1 MLSNSYYLPDL
12 VEPVSTVAAIP
23 DPAPTVLPFVAAAE
37 TAHESSHS
45 FVFSGT
51 GKEYFRIWIV
61 NLCLTIATAGI
72 YSAWA
77 KVRRLQYFH
86 RNTALAGAVFDF
98 HGDPKAILKGRLVAV
113 VVVTAYQYAF
123 GFSRNVGI
131 VVVTFLLLGLPW
143 MLRSA
148 LRFRLRN
155 TSYRG
160 LRFGFDGSLG
170 SAYLTWLPAA
180 LIFFLPSI
188 LLALFPTQ
196 PAWFGSSFAL
206 YLGWPVV
213 HAQVKRYQHS
223 NFRYGSLNAS
233 CRVSTW
239 RIVLL
244 YFWALLIGIGA
255 MLVAMVLTA
264 LLAFGL
270 KAGGAGFG
278 GAMLSWIPIGTALVT
293 GYGIYLLAG
302 PYLYVRIHN
311 RVWSS
316 TSLPGIAID
325 SHLRAIGYIRM
336 QTSNVILTLLT
347 CGLYRPFAVV
357 RAYRYRLGMTTVVST
372 TSFEKLLSGEHKPT
386 ANTAGEGAADLLGI
400 DLSW

>member
-1 MLSNSYYLPDL
+1 MREQIDPVWPDHL
-12 VEPVSTVAAIP
+12 HNPVSDIAEALLHPAP
-23 DPAPTVLPFVAAAE
+23 DPSTDSKVQE
-37 TAHESSHS
+37 QN

-113 VVVTAYQYAF
+113 VVLTAYHYAF

-131 VVVTFLLLGLPW
+131 AVILCLILGLPW

-160 LRFGFDGSLG
+160 LRFGFDGSLA
-170 SAYLTWLPAA
+170 SAYLAWLPAV
-180 LIFFLPSI
+180 LIWFVPSI
-188 LLALFPTQ
+188 LLALFPTE
-196 PAWFGSSFAL
+196 PTWFLYSFAL
-206 YLGWPVV
+206 YLMWPIA
-213 HAQVKRYQHS
+213 HAQIKRYQHS
-223 NFRYGSLNAS
+223 NYRYGASGAS
-233 CRVSTW
+233 CVVSTR
-239 RIVLL
+239 RIAAI
-244 YFWALLIGIGA
+244 YFWTFLIGIGA
-255 MLVAMVLTA
+255 TGVAMVLAA
-264 LLAFGL
+264 LFSFGVH
-270 KAGGAGFG
+270 
-278 GAMLSWIPIGTALVT
+278 LSGVHFKNALFSWLPLIIGIFMV
-293 GYGIYLLAG
+293 YGVYLLAV
-302 PYLYVRIHN
+302 PYLFVRIHN
-311 RVWSS
+311 MVWSR
-316 TSLPGIAID
+316 TTLPGIAID
-325 SHLRAIGYIRM
+325 SHLRALGYIRL
-336 QTSNVILTLLT
+336 QTGNALLTLLT

-357 RAYRYRLGMTTVVST
+357 RAYRYRLSMTTLSSAT
-372 TSFEKLLSGEHKPT
+372 PFDQLLADAHKPVAHT
-386 ANTAGEGAADLLGI
+386 TGEGAADFLGI